1 MNDGRIR
8 PGKIAL
14 EQAQRKALAAEKA
27 AAFAQKKHLWAL
39 QELKAAKAKHAATLH
54 HIEMEAYRRQYNKRA
69 NRRRMRSPKAAEFEN
84 ITFISAPKETP
95 RMTKTAKLRIHV
107 CSSVRMRSLYL
118 CRYCDRCNR
127 NLARRHRLSH
137 MNRVIAHPHA

>member
-14 EQAQRKALAAEKA
+14 ERAQRKALAAEKA

-39 QELKAAKAKHAATLH
+39 QELKVAKETHAATLH
-54 HIEMEAYRRQYNKRA
+54 HIEIEAYRRQRNKQA

-84 ITFISAPKETP
+84 VTFVPGPKETP
-95 RMTKTAKLRIHV
+95 RMTRTAKLRIHV
-107 CSSVRMRSLYL
+107 CLYVCAL
-118 CRYCDRCNR
+118 MLSAVWVGPHYDRCIR
-127 NLARRHRLSH
+127 
-137 MNRVIAHPHA
+137 